1 MKTHK
6 LISTALL
13 LALGVLLPRIFH
25 SVRLGRAFLPMHL
38 PALLAGL
45 LLGPGSGLI
54 VGVLTPLLST
64 LFTGSPPPAIA
75 VPMLVEL
82 GAYGLA
88 GGLLYQKR
96 RLNVYLSLVL
106 AIVCGRLVYGLFGA
120 TLLPLLGF
128 DPIPVFYLF
137 TAGLLEA
144 IPGLVLQLVVIPL
157 IVKLV
162 ERSPAFK
169 KEESA

>member
-1 MKTHK
+1 
-6 LISTALL
+6 
-13 LALGVLLPRIFH
+13 
-25 SVRLGRAFLPMHL
+25 
-38 PALLAGL
+38 
-45 LLGPGSGLI
+45 
-54 VGVLTPLLST
+54 
-64 LFTGSPPPAIA
+64 
-75 VPMLVEL
+75 MLVEL